1 MASPRGQCFK
11 KWRPSN
17 VAMSSLVSHTTDDL
31 VFEWLPE
38 ESIPLVVD
46 EGIQFTHGRRNYK
59 DTKL

>member
-1 MASPRGQCFK
+1 MASPGGQFFSNDGVL
-11 KWRPSN
+11 SN

-46 EGIQFTHGRRNYK
+46 EGIHPWMK
-59 DTKL
+59 EL